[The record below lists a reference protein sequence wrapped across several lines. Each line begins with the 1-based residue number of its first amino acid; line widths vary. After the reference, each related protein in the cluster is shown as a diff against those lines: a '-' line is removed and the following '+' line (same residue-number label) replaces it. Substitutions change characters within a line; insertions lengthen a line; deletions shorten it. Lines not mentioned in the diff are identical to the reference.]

1 MNSKRICLLLAL
13 LLTMT
18 CLVSAQSAL
27 PDSVA
32 AEPAD
37 TVTTAVDSV
46 AAPVTPQRM
55 QPKVTP
61 VDIDDKKQTPVL
73 HYYDKH
79 GDPLDEPVMFL
90 ATLDTVTKAKSR
102 PVYPLYNGVSVGLNF
117 ADAVMMAFK
126 QRYASFDV
134 AVDVSLHNWF
144 FPVLEAGIGFADA
157 TPANLN
163 FNYRVKPSFYA
174 KLGLNYNFLY
184 KSNPDYQVYLGL
196 RAGFSHFGWEANGVT
211 IDSSYWGESMR
222 FDMTGMR
229 STAWWGEVLAGVKV
243 KIVSHFSMGWSVRY
257 HFPFKFSKAT
267 PSGLPAGMSADIGS
281 KPWFV
286 PGYGASS
293 PVVFTFSAIWTIPAP
308 KKESVKEAEP

>member
-1 MNSKRICLLLAL
+1 MNSKRICLLLVL
-13 LLTMT
+13 LLTTT
-18 CLVSAQSAL
+18 CLVSAQEAL

-126 QRYASFDV
+126 QRYASFDG
-134 AVDVSLHNWF
+134 
-144 FPVLEAGIGFADA
+144 GIGKEFEEGKLSLED
-157 TPANLN
+157 
-163 FNYRVKPSFYA
+163 VYA
-174 KLGLNYNFLY
+174 YGKKVNEPKQTSGKQELY
-184 KSNPDYQVYLGL
+184 
-196 RAGFSHFGWEANGVT
+196 EA
-211 IDSSYWGESMR
+211 
-222 FDMTGMR
+222 
-229 STAWWGEVLAGVKV
+229 
-243 KIVSHFSMGWSVRY
+243 IVNMY
-257 HFPFKFSKAT
+257 C
-267 PSGLPAGMSADIGS
+267 
-281 KPWFV
+281 
-286 PGYGASS
+286 
-293 PVVFTFSAIWTIPAP
+293 
-308 KKESVKEAEP
+308 